1 MGTAKKGYTYD
12 EILKHYYTGISI
24 GSYPVECN
32 LTELKNCKSTFYAPN
47 KNAKLV
53 LNYSQK
59 PHDITFKIN
68 GQDVQISARKLSK
81 NNAEVDLEKFIKT
94 GINSIEISSYDT
106 NLLDYI
112 NPSINFYVE
121 LLGSNYEK

>member
-1 MGTAKKGYTYD
+1 MD
-12 EILKHYYTGISI
+12 SI
-24 GSYPVECN
+24 YLPFMQSN
-32 LTELKNCKSTFYAPN
+32 
-47 KNAKLV
+47 V

-68 GQDVQISARKLSK
+68 GQNIQISAKKLSK
-81 NNAEVDLEKFIKT
+81 TQAEVDLEKFIDK
-94 GINSIEISSYDT
+94 GINTIEISSYDA

-112 NPSINFYVE
+112 NPSIKFYVE